1 EILHSVTV
9 SGEGKKA
16 KGRACSWLLPRTL
29 FPGFN
34 LSLLPPL
41 FSASS
46 LKPSKHTHIAS
57 SPVQFLYQ
65 RPRFSKPFSGFS
77 PSNLSFPLN
86 SKNCPQRWTFKAS
99 LSAQESARTENVKA
113 SAGEDFPSL
122 KAMIRVYR
130 EALLNGDD
138 RIVSEIESRISI
150 LENEKDGLEKQVL
163 ELSAEITSGKEKY
176 IRLQAD
182 FDNYRKRSEK
192 ERLTA
197 RSDAKGEVME
207 SLLPMVDSF
216 ERAKQ
221 QIKPETEKEKKIDTS
236 YQGIYKQFVEIMR
249 SLQVA
254 VVPTVGKPFDPSEPN
269 LQSGKH
275 FGLIVSFVCLGI
287 LLVQFV
293 FQFQTLCASL
303 VIFELHEAI
312 AREESQEFKEGII
325 IQEFRR
331 GFLLGDRLLR
341 PAMVKVSSGPG
352 SSKKATVV
360 THESSG
366 DDQ

>member
-1 EILHSVTV
+1 MAASFSNH
-9 SGEGKKA
+9 
-16 KGRACSWLLPRTL
+16 
-29 FPGFN
+29 
-34 LSLLPPL
+34 SLLPPH
-41 FSASS
+41 FSAS

-254 VVPTVGKPFDPSEPN
+254 VVPTVGKPFDPS
-269 LQSGKH
+269 
-275 FGLIVSFVCLGI
+275 
-287 LLVQFV
+287 
-293 FQFQTLCASL
+293 
-303 VIFELHEAI
+303 LHEAI

-325 IQEFRR
+325 IQEFCR

>member
-1 EILHSVTV
+1 MAASFSNH
-9 SGEGKKA
+9 
-16 KGRACSWLLPRTL
+16 
-29 FPGFN
+29 
-34 LSLLPPL
+34 SLLPPH

-46 LKPSKHTHIAS
+46 LKPSKHTYIAS
-57 SPVQFLYQ
+57 SPVQFPYQ

-150 LENEKDGLEKQVL
+150 LENEKNGLEKQVL

-254 VVPTVGKPFDPSEPN
+254 VVPTVGKPFDPS
-269 LQSGKH
+269 
-275 FGLIVSFVCLGI
+275 
-287 LLVQFV
+287 
-293 FQFQTLCASL
+293 
-303 VIFELHEAI
+303 LHEAI

-352 SSKKATVV
+352 SSKKASVV

>member
-1 EILHSVTV
+1 MAASFSNH
-9 SGEGKKA
+9 
-16 KGRACSWLLPRTL
+16 
-29 FPGFN
+29 
-34 LSLLPPL
+34 SLLPPH

-254 VVPTVGKPFDPSEPN
+254 VVPTVGKPFDPS
-269 LQSGKH
+269 
-275 FGLIVSFVCLGI
+275 
-287 LLVQFV
+287 
-293 FQFQTLCASL
+293 
-303 VIFELHEAI
+303 LHEAI

>member
-1 EILHSVTV
+1 MAASFSNH
-9 SGEGKKA
+9 
-16 KGRACSWLLPRTL
+16 
-29 FPGFN
+29 
-34 LSLLPPL
+34 SLLSPH

-46 LKPSKHTHIAS
+46 LKPSIHTIS
-57 SPVQFLYQ
+57 SLSRLQFPYQ
-65 RPRFSKPFSGFS
+65 KPRFSIPFSGLS

-86 SKNCPQRWTFKAS
+86 STKCPNRSIFKAS
-99 LSAQESARTENVKA
+99 LSAQESARTENVKT
-113 SAGEDFPSL
+113 SGGSL
-122 KAMIRVYR
+122 KAMIRVYK

-138 RIVSEIESRISI
+138 RIVSEIENRISI
-150 LENEKDGLEKQVL
+150 LENEKNGLEKQVL

-182 FDNYRKRSEK
+182 FDNFRKRSEK
-192 ERLTA
+192 ERLTT
-197 RSDAKGEVME
+197 RSDAQGEVIE

-221 QIKPETEKEKKIDTS
+221 QVKPETEKEKKIDTS

-254 VVPTVGKPFDPSEPN
+254 VVPTVGKPFDPS
-269 LQSGKH
+269 
-275 FGLIVSFVCLGI
+275 
-287 LLVQFV
+287 
-293 FQFQTLCASL
+293 
-303 VIFELHEAI
+303 LHEAI
-312 AREESQEFKEGII
+312 AREESLEFKEGII

-331 GFLLGDRLLR
+331 GFLLGGRLLR

-352 SSKKATVV
+352 SKKATAAAD
-360 THESSG
+360 HKSSGEPTTVG

>member
-1 EILHSVTV
+1 MAASFSNH
-9 SGEGKKA
+9 
-16 KGRACSWLLPRTL
+16 
-29 FPGFN
+29 
-34 LSLLPPL
+34 SLLPPH
-41 FSASS
+41 FSAS

-150 LENEKDGLEKQVL
+150 LENEKNGLEKQVL

-254 VVPTVGKPFDPSEPN
+254 VVPTVGKPFDPS
-269 LQSGKH
+269 
-275 FGLIVSFVCLGI
+275 
-287 LLVQFV
+287 
-293 FQFQTLCASL
+293 
-303 VIFELHEAI
+303 LHEAI